1 MCTSSTSS
9 IGSVLD
15 SRYKYMEVLVRPGH
29 YPGTLHYPWIPT
41 GDGGFLQGKGITSI
55 DRYTIVG
62 MVLIVGIS
70 PCIYST

>member
-1 MCTSSTSS
+1 MVGMWTHP
-9 IGSVLD
+9 V
-15 SRYKYMEVLVRPGH
+15 E
-29 YPGTLHYPWIPT
+29 YPYPLIPT